1 LFVRTL
7 KIRTRKTA
15 ELERHA
21 LRIARCFKETSMDP
35 ERKPLILG
43 IGGAARPNS
52 SSEKALRIS
61 LEAAEA
67 CGAQIA
73 MVTGPALD
81 LPMFA
86 PHQPSRCDASRLLV
100 DLFRRCDGV
109 IIASPSYHGSVSGLI
124 KNALDYT
131 EELSKDARVY
141 LDGCAVGVIGCGAG
155 WQGANQ
161 VVATL
166 RGIAH
171 ALRGWPTPM
180 AATLNTSQS
189 MFDEQG
195 RCTDRAALFQLE
207 TVGRQVA
214 EFALMKARA
223 GEPCTA

>member
-1 LFVRTL
+1 
-7 KIRTRKTA
+7 
-15 ELERHA
+15 
-21 LRIARCFKETSMDP
+21 MDP

-43 IGGAARPNS
+43 IGGAARSNS

-61 LEAAEA
+61 LLAAEA
-67 CGAQIA
+67 CGMEVA
-73 MVTGPALD
+73 MVTGAGLE
-81 LPMFA
+81 LPMYA
-86 PHQPSRCDASRLLV
+86 PHLPPRCDASRSLI

-109 IIASPSYHGSVSGLI
+109 IISSPSYHGSVSGLI

-141 LDGCAVGVIGCGAG
+141 LDGCPVGVIGCGAG

-171 ALRGWPTPM
+171 ALRAWPTPM
-180 AATLNTSQS
+180 AAALNTSQAL
-189 MFDEQG
+189 FDEQG
-195 RCTDRAALFQLE
+195 RCIDRAALLQLE

-223 GEPCTA
+223 CEPCAA

>member
-1 LFVRTL
+1 
-7 KIRTRKTA
+7 
-15 ELERHA
+15 
-21 LRIARCFKETSMDP
+21 MDP

-67 CGAQIA
+67 RGVQVAMITGA
-73 MVTGPALD
+73 GLE
-81 LPMFA
+81 LPMYA
-86 PHQPSRCDASRLLV
+86 PHLQTKCDASRLLV

-109 IIASPSYHGSVSGLI
+109 IISSPSYHGSVSGLI

-161 VVATL
+161 VVSAL

-180 AATLNTSQS
+180 AAALNTSQP

-214 EFALMKARA
+214 EFALMKSRA
-223 GEPCTA
+223 CEPCAA

>member
-1 LFVRTL
+1 M
-7 KIRTRKTA
+7 
-15 ELERHA
+15 E
-21 LRIARCFKETSMDP
+21 P

-43 IGGAARPNS
+43 IGGAARTNS

-67 CGAQIA
+67 CGVDVA
-73 MVTGPALD
+73 MVTGASLD
-81 LPMFA
+81 LPMYA
-86 PHQPSRCDASRLLV
+86 PHLAVKCEAQAQHLV

-109 IIASPSYHGSVSGLI
+109 IISSPSYHGSVSGLI

-131 EELSKDARVY
+131 EELAKDARVY
-141 LDGCAVGVIGCGAG
+141 LDGCPVGVIGCCAG

-161 VVATL
+161 VVSAL

-180 AATLNTSQS
+180 AAALNTSQPV
-189 MFDEQG
+189 FDEHG
-195 RCTDRAALFQLE
+195 LCIDRAALFQLQM
-207 TVGRQVA
+207 VGRQVA

-223 GEPCTA
+223 CEPCGA